1 MVFQSNRARTPN
13 FSFFQRFGSPRSS
26 ENEWV
31 RVEFAGL
38 VLPVMSTCRTRKS
51 LRSILLCTCILALYS
66 PMSHAESVVNLPYP
80 TPDAFGVTPASTFDE
95 TGKRV
100 GDASIEISLRED
112 GHVMLKMLS
121 GYDDGARIVLDAE
134 LAPVTVAETR
144 MLRVLHESSHSFD
157 PDGKPLVRLDIDHVE
172 EEASCTDPED
182 KANRSTMPL
191 PSPDRVV
198 NVPLNL
204 LLRPLGQNGLS
215 TINTQTFFC
224 LGGARVMGFNAVL
237 QDKAE
242 PNGAPDD
249 HIREI
254 RYEPDGKSFISWAAK
269 AVAPKI
275 SFWMNTQDRG
285 AYVGH
290 RMPLYS
296 KGPIVYVIADGVDP
310 KRLIAR

>member
-1 MVFQSNRARTPN
+1 VSPDAELLVFSALWETSQFEYES
-13 FSFFQRFGSPRSS
+13 
-26 ENEWV
+26 V
-31 RVEFAGL
+31 RVAFTGL
-38 VLPVMSTCRTRKS
+38 VLRAMSNCCPGKS
-51 LRSILLCTCILALYS
+51 LRSILLLASIVSLHS
-66 PMSHAESVVNLPYP
+66 PVSHAESVVNLPYP
-80 TPDAFGVTPASTFDE
+80 APDAFRVTPASTFDE
-95 TGKRV
+95 SGKRV

-112 GHVMLKMLS
+112 GHVMLQMLS
-121 GYDDGARIVLDAE
+121 GYEGGARIVLDAE
-134 LAPVTVAETR
+134 LAPVTIAETR

-172 EEASCTDPED
+172 GEASCTDPED

-204 LLRPLGQNGLS
+204 LFQPLGQGGLN
-215 TINTQTFFC
+215 TINTQSFFC
-224 LGGARVMGFNAVL
+224 LGGARLMGFNAVL

-242 PNGAPDD
+242 SNDAPDD

-254 RYEPDGKSFISWAAK
+254 RYAPDGKGLISWAAK

-285 AYVGH
+285 AYVAH

-310 KRLIAR
+310 KRLISH